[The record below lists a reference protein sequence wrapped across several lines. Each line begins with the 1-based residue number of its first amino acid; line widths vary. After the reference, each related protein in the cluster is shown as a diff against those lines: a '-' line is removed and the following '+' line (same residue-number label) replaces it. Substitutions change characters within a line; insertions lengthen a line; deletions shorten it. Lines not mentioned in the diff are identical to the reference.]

1 MIGNRTVED
10 KMTVQD
16 IAVVALALGAF
27 SVFGIA
33 LGFATWD
40 DSRQSRKARK

>member
-1 MIGNRTVED
+1 
-10 KMTVQD
+10 MTAQD

-33 LGFATWD
+33 LGFASWD
-40 DSRQSRKARK
+40 ESRRTRNTRK